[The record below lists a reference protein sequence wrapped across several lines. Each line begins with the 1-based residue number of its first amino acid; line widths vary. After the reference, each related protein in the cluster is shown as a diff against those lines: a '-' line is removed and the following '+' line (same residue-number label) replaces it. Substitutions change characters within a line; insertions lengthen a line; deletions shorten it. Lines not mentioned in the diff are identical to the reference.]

1 MNPAPH
7 FYLWINNK
15 AQDGNASFQVCSPYN
30 NKLVAT
36 VSMAGDRHVEAAIK
50 SSANAFAELKGM
62 ARHARAELLLRI
74 ADGLGE
80 AQTEIIDALVLEGGK
95 PKAFAVQEFER
106 TLAVFTW
113 AAGEVTRFAGDIIP
127 MDGMARGEGY
137 EGYTLREPIGPVFG
151 ICPFN
156 FPLNLVAHKVAPALA
171 VGNPIIIKPATQT
184 PISAL
189 IMARIATEAGAP
201 AGSLNVLPMQ
211 HEQAALLL
219 ADERIRMVSFT
230 GSPKVG
236 WDIKNRIGKKRIA
249 LELGGNSGSIVDVSA
264 DLDWAAARLALG
276 GFAQG
281 GQSCIAV
288 QRIYVQR
295 DVYDPFLA
303 KLVASAKETKA
314 GNPREDDVV
323 VGPVINSD
331 AADRI
336 MAWIDEAVG
345 DGAVLSCG
353 GRRLDMGVGN
363 VIEPT
368 VLTDVSPDMKVACQ
382 ELFGPVVAVMPFDA
396 FDDAIAA
403 VNDSGFG
410 LQAAVF
416 TQSLAHMQQAVDEL
430 EVGGV
435 VINDFPTYRVDHMPY
450 GGVKNSGLGREGIRY
465 TMLEMSEEKMVVTHK
480 G

>member
-15 AQDGNASFQVCSPYN
+15 AQDGIASFQVCSPFN
-30 NKLVAT
+30 NKLVTT

-50 SSANAFAELKGM
+50 SSANAFADLRGM
-62 ARHARAELLLRI
+62 ARHARAELLLRMV
-74 ADGLGE
+74 DGLGE
-80 AQTEIIDALVLEGGK
+80 AQTEIVDALVLEGGK
-95 PKAFAVQEFER
+95 PRAFALQEFER
-106 TLAVFTW
+106 SLAVFSW
-113 AAGEVTRFAGDIIP
+113 AAEETRRFTGELLP

-137 EGYTLREPIGPVFG
+137 EGYTRREAIGPVFG

-156 FPLNLVAHKVAPALA
+156 FPLNLVAHKVAPAIA

-219 ADERIRMVSFT
+219 ADERIKMVSFT

-236 WDIKNRIGKKRIA
+236 WDMKGRIGKKRVA
-249 LELGGNSGSIVDVSA
+249 LELGGNSGSIVDASA

-276 GFAQG
+276 GFAQA

-295 DVYDPFLA
+295 DVFKPFLIR
-303 KLVASAKETKA
+303 LVAAAKETKA
-314 GNPREDDVV
+314 GDPREEDVV
-323 VGPVINSD
+323 VGPVINNS

-345 DGAVLSCG
+345 GGATLACG

-368 VLTDVSPDMKVACQ
+368 VLTDVSTDMKVSCQ
-382 ELFGPVVAVMPFDA
+382 EVFGPVITVTPFDA
-396 FDDAIAA
+396 IDDAIAA
-403 VNDSGFG
+403 INDSNFG
-410 LQAAVF
+410 LQAGVF
-416 TQSLAHMQQAVDEL
+416 TNDLTHAHHAIDAL

-450 GGVKNSGLGREGIRY
+450 GGVKHSGLGREGIRY
-465 TMLEMSEEKMVVTHK
+465 TMLEMSEEKVVVIRK
-480 G
+480 A